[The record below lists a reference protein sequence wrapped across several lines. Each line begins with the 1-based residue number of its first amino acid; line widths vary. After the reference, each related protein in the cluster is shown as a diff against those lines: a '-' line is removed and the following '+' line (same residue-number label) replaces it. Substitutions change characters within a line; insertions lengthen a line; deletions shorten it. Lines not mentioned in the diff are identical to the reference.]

1 MTCSNDT
8 HIRSCGIMLLGIDA
22 RVRERWD
29 VEYYVKHHMVG
40 GFFNDALNTG
50 KSFNA
55 QYVTTEMRCENLPP
69 SKLAT
74 RSPACHDAVPTSV

>member
-8 HIRSCGIMLLGIDA
+8 HIRSCGIMQLCIDS

-29 VEYYVKHHMVG
+29 MEYYVKHHMVG
-40 GFFNDALNTG
+40 GFFNDALDTG

-55 QYVTTEMRCENLPP
+55 QYVTTEMRCENL
-69 SKLAT
+69 
-74 RSPACHDAVPTSV
+74 RVPLQTSHLFIGPLYGTTL